1 MESEKIEIIDFSGER
16 FNNFR
21 MPCWIIIVFIT
32 ALAIFN
38 IYLMITTPESPLA
51 TLLSIG
57 LILIFVLYYYYVATR
72 SPGKLR
78 KVSISYEEIEVT
90 LPHKPQFLIQ
100 WSEFEKIE
108 VKLKKL
114 RLKPFNVYYFHF
126 FNHTTEKKFTLTL
139 NDFHKSK
146 IIEILKLLRE
156 RAFILKKEFVAIKE
170 TQVSGI
176 HFIEDFE
183 IN

>member
-1 MESEKIEIIDFSGER
+1 MENDKTEIIDFSGEK
-16 FNNFR
+16 FNNFT
-21 MPCWIIIVFIT
+21 MPCWFIIVVIP

-38 IYLMITTPESPLA
+38 IYLMITTPDSPLA

-57 LILIFVLYYYYVATR
+57 LILIFVLYYYYVATK

-90 LPHKPQFLIQ
+90 LPQKPQFLIQ

-108 VKLKKL
+108 VKLKNL

-139 NDFHKSK
+139 DDFHKSK
-146 IIEILKLLRE
+146 ILEILKLLRE

-170 TQVSGI
+170 TQVSGV